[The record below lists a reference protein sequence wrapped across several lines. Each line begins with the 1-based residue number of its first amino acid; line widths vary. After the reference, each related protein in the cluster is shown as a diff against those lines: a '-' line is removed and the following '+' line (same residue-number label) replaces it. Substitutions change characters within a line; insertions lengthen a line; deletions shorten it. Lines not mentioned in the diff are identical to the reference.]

1 MIGGSEKSFS
11 SLNKS
16 LNRDFKSK
24 KNKEKIKL
32 RKINKQNNMK
42 KKSMINANVQSLFG
56 MSDQLKVSNIREKQN
71 LIN

>member
-56 MSDQLKVSNIREKQN
+56 LSDHLKISNIREKQN

>member
-1 MIGGSEKSFS
+1 MIGGSEKSLS

-24 KNKEKIKL
+24 KNKEKIKI
-32 RKINKQNNMK
+32 RKISKQNNIK

-56 MSDQLKVSNIREKQN
+56 LSDQLKISNIREK
-71 LIN
+71 

>member
-24 KNKEKIKL
+24 KNKEKIKM
-32 RKINKQNNMK
+32 RKINKLNNIK